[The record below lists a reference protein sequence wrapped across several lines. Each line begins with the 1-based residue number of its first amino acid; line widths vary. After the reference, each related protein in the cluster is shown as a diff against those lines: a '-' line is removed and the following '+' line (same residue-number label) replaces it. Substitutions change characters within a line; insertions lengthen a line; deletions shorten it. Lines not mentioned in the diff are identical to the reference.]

1 MGRVATRVWE
11 SRTQTAG
18 FLGFRKYS
26 SGLNSAKII
35 RQRGPTEEEGTSGHG
50 RVLPAYSDASWGCTV
65 LRMEDVLW
73 RTRV

>member
-18 FLGFRKYS
+18 FLGS
-26 SGLNSAKII
+26 SGLNSVKII